1 MLVIINADDLGASA
15 ETNKTIFHE
24 IAAGRV
30 TSATILAN
38 GPAFE
43 DAVDGVR
50 DFPHCSFGVH
60 LNLTEY
66 EPLTTVGPLRSRL
79 NGSGE
84 LNFGLRYARFSLSE
98 LRAVYTEFAAQV
110 RHAKQAGIPVS
121 HLDSHHHI
129 HTRFDFLPLVK
140 LLQHEFGIG
149 RVRARLNLYLL
160 REPARPAVR
169 LAIPLYNAWLRR
181 LPRTRTTDCMA
192 RLAVF
197 IEHLEAGW
205 PPNFR
210 SVELM
215 VHPGLKEPSYQA
227 ECELL
232 RGAWLSSLG
241 PGVRLGSFWDL

>member
-1 MLVIINADDLGASA
+1 VLVIINADDLGASA
-15 ETNKTIFHE
+15 ETNEAIFRE

-38 GPAFE
+38 GPRF
-43 DAVDGVR
+43 DGAVR
-50 DFPHCSFGVH
+50 DVRKFPQCSFGVH

-66 EPLTTVGPLRSRL
+66 EPLTDLGRLRSRL
-79 NGSGE
+79 KGGRE
-84 LNFGLRYARFSLSE
+84 LNFGLRYASFGLGE
-98 LRAVYTEFAAQV
+98 LRAVYKELAAQV
-110 RHAKQAGIPVS
+110 RRAKQAGIRVS

-140 LLQHEFGIG
+140 LLQHEFGIL
-149 RVRARLNLYLL
+149 RVRARLNLYPL

-181 LPRTRTTDCMA
+181 LQRTRTTDCMA

-205 PPNFR
+205 RPNFR

-215 VHPGLKEPSYQA
+215 VHPGLKEPNYQA